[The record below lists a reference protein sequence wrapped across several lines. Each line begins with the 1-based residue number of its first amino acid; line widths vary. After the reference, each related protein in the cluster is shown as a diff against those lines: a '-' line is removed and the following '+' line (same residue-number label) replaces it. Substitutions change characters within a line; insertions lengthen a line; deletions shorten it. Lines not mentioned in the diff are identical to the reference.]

1 MTHSKDRLDHLFC
14 RYINDEATAAELQEL
29 LDIIKETPGNELADG
44 PARELWQQL
53 QADQQDYTV
62 DWNAMYSN
70 ITASKA
76 PVLTMQTNAKKAT
89 GNRIRKWLYAASG
102 VAAMLLISAGIY
114 FLNNKKETPV
124 ATAQLQSKFGNDV
137 APGSNKAMLTLADGS
152 AIVLDS
158 ANNGLVAKQGSS
170 SIEKPS
176 NGQLVYSTAKEIV
189 AATMQYN
196 VLTTPRGGQYRVVLP
211 DGTKVWLNAA
221 SYLKFPTTFLGDKRN
236 VELKGEAYFEVA
248 QNANQAFE
256 VAVNGMQV
264 QVLGTSFN
272 VNAYEDESNIKTS
285 LIDGKVKV
293 VSESSASILAPGHE
307 AIMNKNTNDI
317 KVAAADV
324 EDAIA
329 WKNNVFSFQN
339 ADIPTIMRQVA
350 RWYDVEITYEGK
362 VTKETFTGEVSRN
375 SNVSE
380 VLKILELNKV
390 HFKIEGKK
398 ITVLP

>member
-1 MTHSKDRLDHLFC
+1 MTNSNDRLDHLFR

-29 LDIIKETPGNELADG
+29 LDIIKETPGNELADS

-53 QADQQDYTV
+53 QTDQQDYSV
-62 DWNAMYSN
+62 DWNVMYSS
-70 ITASKA
+70 ITAESKT
-76 PVLTMQTNAKKAT
+76 PVLPLHTYQKKSS
-89 GNRIRKWLYAASG
+89 RSRKWLAVSG

-114 FLNNKKETPV
+114 FLYNKKETPDV
-124 ATAQLQSKFGNDV
+124 AVQLKSKFGNDV
-137 APGSNKAMLTLADGS
+137 APGGDKAMLTLADGS

-158 ANNGLVAKQGSS
+158 ANNGLVAKQGNSK
-170 SIEKPS
+170 IEKPG
-176 NGQLVYSTAKEIV
+176 NGQLVYNTEKSTDI
-189 AATMQYN
+189 AAIQYN
-196 VLTTPRGGQYRVVLP
+196 TLTTPRGGQYRIVLP

-221 SYLKFPTTFLGDKRN
+221 SYLKFPTAFTGDKRN

-248 QNANQAFE
+248 QNAEQPFE
-256 VAVNGMQV
+256 VAVNNMQV

-272 VNAYEDESNIKTS
+272 INCYDDESSIKTS
-285 LIDGKVKV
+285 LIEGKVKV
-293 VSESSASILAPGHE
+293 VSENNASILAPGHE

-339 ADIPTIMRQVA
+339 ADIPTIMRQIA
-350 RWYDVEITYEGK
+350 RWYDVEISYEGK
-362 VTKETFTGEVSRN
+362 VPTEKFVGEVSRN

-390 HFKIEGKK
+390 HFKIDGKK

>member
-1 MTHSKDRLDHLFC
+1 MTHSNDRLDHLFR

-29 LDIIKETPGNELADG
+29 LDIIKETPGNELADS

-53 QADQQDYTV
+53 QTDQQEYTV

-70 ITASKA
+70 ITAESRT
-76 PVLTMQTNAKKAT
+76 PVLPLHTHIQQPSRN
-89 GNRIRKWLYAASG
+89 RKWLYAASG

-114 FLNNKKETPV
+114 FLNSKKETSA

-137 APGSNKAMLTLADGS
+137 APGGDKAMLTLADGS

-158 ANNGLVAKQGSS
+158 ANNGLVAKQGNSK
-170 SIEKPS
+170 IEKPA
-176 NGQLVYSTAKEIV
+176 NGQLVYN
-189 AATMQYN
+189 AAQAENNIAVQYN
-196 VLTTPRGGQYRVVLP
+196 VLTTPRGGQYRIVLP

-221 SYLKFPTTFLGDKRN
+221 SYLKFPTAFRGDKRN

-248 QNANQAFE
+248 QNAKQPFE
-256 VAVNGMQV
+256 VAVNNMQV

-272 VNAYEDESNIKTS
+272 INGYEDESNIKTS

-293 VSESSASILAPGHE
+293 ISENNASILAPGHE

-324 EDAIA
+324 DDAIA

-339 ADIPTIMRQVA
+339 ADIPTIMRQIA
-350 RWYDVEITYEGK
+350 RWYDVEISYEGK
-362 VTKETFTGEVSRN
+362 VPTEKFVGEVSRN

-380 VLKILELNKV
+380 VLKILELSKV
-390 HFKIEGKK
+390 HFKIDGKK

>member
-1 MTHSKDRLDHLFC
+1 MTHSNDRLDFLFR

-29 LDIIKETPGNELADG
+29 LDIIKETPGNEIADG

-53 QADQQDYTV
+53 QTDQQEYSV

-70 ITASKA
+70 ITAESET
-76 PVLTMQTNAKKAT
+76 PVLPLHTYEKKPSS
-89 GNRIRKWLYAASG
+89 NRKWLLATSS

-114 FLNNKKETPV
+114 FLSNKKETPV
-124 ATAQLQSKFGNDV
+124 ATAQLQSKFGSDV
-137 APGSNKAMLTLADGS
+137 APGGNKAMLTLADGS

-158 ANNGLVAKQGSS
+158 ANNGLVAKQGNSDV
-170 SIEKPS
+170 EKPAS
-176 NGQLVYSTAKEIV
+176 GQLVYNPAK
-189 AATMQYN
+189 ATDNTTIQYN
-196 VLTTPRGGQYRVVLP
+196 TLTTPRGGQYRVVLP

-221 SYLKFPTTFLGDKRN
+221 SYLKFPTAFTGDKRN

-248 QNANQAFE
+248 QNAKQPFE
-256 VAVNGMQV
+256 VAVNNMQV

-272 VNAYEDESNIKTS
+272 INGYDDESNIKTS

-293 VSESSASILAPGHE
+293 VSENSSSILAPGHE
-307 AIMNKNTNDI
+307 AIMNKSTNDI
-317 KVAAADV
+317 KVAEADV
-324 EDAIA
+324 ENAIA
-329 WKNNVFSFQN
+329 WKNNVFSFQK
-339 ADIPTIMRQVA
+339 ADIPTIMRQIA
-350 RWYDVEITYEGK
+350 RWYDVEINYEGK
-362 VTKETFTGEVSRN
+362 VTKDKFVGDISRN

>member
-1 MTHSKDRLDHLFC
+1 MTHSNNRLDHLFR

-53 QADQQDYTV
+53 QADQPDYAV
-62 DWNAMYSN
+62 DWNAMYST
-70 ITASKA
+70 ITTEKSA
-76 PVLTMQTNAKKAT
+76 PVLSLHASAKSAR
-89 GNRIRKWLYAASG
+89 NRKWLLAASG

-114 FLNNKKETPV
+114 FLNNKKEAPQAV
-124 ATAQLQSKFGNDV
+124 AGLQSKFGSDV
-137 APGSNKAMLTLADGS
+137 APGGDKAMLTLADGS

-158 ANNGLVAKQGSS
+158 ANNGLVAKQGNSNV
-170 SIEKPS
+170 EKPA
-176 NGQLVYSTAKEIV
+176 NGQLVYNAESATANTAI
-189 AATMQYN
+189 QYN
-196 VLTTPRGGQYRVVLP
+196 VLTTPRGGQYRLVLP

-221 SYLKFPTTFLGDKRN
+221 SYIKFPTTFTGDKRN
-236 VELKGEAYFEVA
+236 IELKGEAYFEVA
-248 QNANQAFE
+248 QNAKQPFE
-256 VAVNGMQV
+256 VSVSGMQV

-272 VNAYEDESNIKTS
+272 VNAYDDESNIKTS

-293 VSESSASILAPGHE
+293 LNQNSASILDPGHE
-307 AIMNKNTNDI
+307 AVMNKNTNDI

-339 ADIPTIMRQVA
+339 ADIPTIMRQIA
-350 RWYDVEITYEGK
+350 RWYDVEISYEGK
-362 VTKETFTGEVSRN
+362 VSTEKFVGEVSRN

-390 HFKIEGKK
+390 HFRIEGKK

>member
-1 MTHSKDRLDHLFC
+1 MTNSNDRLDHLFR

-29 LDIIKETPGNELADG
+29 LDIIKQTSGNELGEG
-44 PARELWQQL
+44 PARELWHQL
-53 QADQQDYTV
+53 QTDQQEYTV

-70 ITASKA
+70 ITAESKT
-76 PVLTMQTNAKKAT
+76 PVLPLHAYRQKTSSN
-89 GNRIRKWLYAASG
+89 RKWLLAASS
-102 VAAMLLISAGIY
+102 VAAMLLITAGIY
-114 FLNNKKETPV
+114 FLNNKKNTPV

-137 APGSNKAMLTLADGS
+137 APGGDKAMLTLADGS

-158 ANNGLVAKQGSS
+158 ANNGLVAKQGNSN
-170 SIEKPS
+170 IEKPA
-176 NGQLVYSTAKEIV
+176 NGQLVYNTQK
-189 AATMQYN
+189 ATDNIAVQYN
-196 VLTTPRGGQYRVVLP
+196 VLTTPRGGQYRIVLP
-211 DGTKVWLNAA
+211 DGTKVWMNAA
-221 SYLKFPTTFLGDKRN
+221 SYLKFPTAFTGNKRN

-248 QNANQAFE
+248 QNAEQPFE
-256 VAVNGMQV
+256 IAVNNMQV

-272 VNAYEDESNIKTS
+272 INGYEDESNIKTS

-293 VSESSASILAPGHE
+293 VSENNASILAPGHE

-339 ADIPTIMRQVA
+339 ADIPTIMRQIA
-350 RWYDVEITYEGK
+350 RWYDVEISYEGK
-362 VTKETFTGEVSRN
+362 VSTEKFVGEVSRN